1 MTNYKNYEIV
11 EKNNRYQT
19 RLKEKIWKIN
29 DKTPKPHCRPNAAIV
44 FYSVKSPHVKKQ
56 QQSTYV
62 FIPTFISTHTG
73 LTEIKVASDPL

>member
-29 DKTPKPHCRPNAAIV
+29 DKTPKTKTTTKSAQQLIIAEEQGDIQVQCNQISLYILPNP
-44 FYSVKSPHVKKQ
+44 YTSQ
-56 QQSTYV
+56 
-62 FIPTFISTHTG
+62 
-73 LTEIKVASDPL
+73 

>member
-29 DKTPKPHCRPNAAIV
+29 DKTPKKTR
-44 FYSVKSPHVKKQ
+44 KKKIN
-56 QQSTYV
+56 TK
-62 FIPTFISTHTG
+62 T
-73 LTEIKVASDPL
+73 K